1 VGRAGGQVDA
11 ISAEISAFRWL
22 QPVTSIW
29 DIGHNTN
36 MEERNNSN
44 EFAGAAGATGATGA
58 TGAAGAPGAPGASKA
73 RVIAVAVTAV
83 ALLAI
88 AIPFVWQP
96 HVEAEPAAVSASND
110 PAPAAAGGEETAAC
124 MADAKPANFNFTMK
138 DVDGNQVSLASY
150 KGKVV
155 LLNFWATWCG
165 PCKAEI
171 PGFVRLQ
178 EKYRDKGLVIV
189 GYSVDDTADK
199 AKAYAAEYKMNY
211 PILLGEGREDVQDA
225 YGPIW
230 GIPASFIISK
240 DGKVCRK
247 HMGIAPEAVFEKEVA
262 ALLN

>member
-1 VGRAGGQVDA
+1 MDESINSGEGTSATGATRA
-11 ISAEISAFRWL
+11 
-22 QPVTSIW
+22 TS
-29 DIGHNTN
+29 
-36 MEERNNSN
+36 
-44 EFAGAAGATGATGA
+44 ATGATG
-58 TGAAGAPGAPGASKA
+58 GSKA
-73 RVIAVAVTAV
+73 RMIAVAVTAV

-96 HVEAEPAAVSASND
+96 HVEAEPATTSASAD
-110 PAPAAAGGEETAAC
+110 PAPAAAATGSEETAAC
-124 MADAKPANFNFTMK
+124 MADAKPANFNFTVK
-138 DVDGNQVSLASY
+138 DVDGNEVSLSSY

-178 EKYRDKGLVIV
+178 DKYRDKGLVIV

>member
-1 VGRAGGQVDA
+1 MR
-11 ISAEISAFRWL
+11 
-22 QPVTSIW
+22 
-29 DIGHNTN
+29 HNTLMDDGSN
-36 MEERNNSN
+36 AGSHEGSNVGSAVGSEAAATAAAAPNS
-44 EFAGAAGATGATGA
+44 
-58 TGAAGAPGAPGASKA
+58 
-73 RVIAVAVTAV
+73 RMRILAVAATAV

-96 HVEAEPAAVSASND
+96 HVEAEPSAAS
-110 PAPAAAGGEETAAC
+110 APADGTPAASLGSAPEGAAC
-124 MADAKPANFNFTMK
+124 MANPKPANFDFTLK

-178 EKYRDKGLVIV
+178 EKYRDKLVIV
-189 GYSVDDTADK
+189 GYSVDDTAEK

-247 HMGIAPEAVFEKEVA
+247 HMGIAPEAVFEKEVV
-262 ALLN
+262 ALM